1 MKFIIIAVALGFA
14 SGYAQASEVENL
26 KADIEAA
33 KQRLSAAE
41 TETVTLQTDLNSK
54 QTHAANLQ
62 AKLDQQAQLL
72 AMNKASLDNAESQQQ
87 SAPAD
92 TAFNIDDAPASEET
106 TVAVLDDDI
115 ISDPSPAPAAD
126 TSTTD
131 DLELEFEI
139 ELTE

>member
-54 QTHAANLQ
+54 QT
-62 AKLDQQAQLL
+62 
-72 AMNKASLDNAESQQQ
+72 
-87 SAPAD
+87 
-92 TAFNIDDAPASEET
+92 
-106 TVAVLDDDI
+106 
-115 ISDPSPAPAAD
+115 
-126 TSTTD
+126 
-131 DLELEFEI
+131 
-139 ELTE
+139 